1 MLRCGSKRCLEA
13 RYADRVATPSHL
25 PSNLDARRSLFLR
38 PRIASLPSTLNGD
51 PSGSPGGK
59 PFRLKSTARVAL
71 AAWGRRGQG
80 AAPCSGCLRAT
91 GRRYL
96 RRARNGG
103 SGNPKTGRISR
114 RRIPDGL
121 GARRRRDGDRRS
133 RIGGNRAN
141 RCRERRILDLIGRG
155 APLPFSRSARYRLND
170 SYCALSCAA
179 MPTAL

>member
-1 MLRCGSKRCLEA
+1 LEA

-80 AAPCSGCLRAT
+80 PRHVPGVCEQRGGGICVVLETAEAAIRKRAEF
-91 GRRYL
+91 
-96 RRARNGG
+96 
-103 SGNPKTGRISR
+103 
-114 RRIPDGL
+114 
-121 GARRRRDGDRRS
+121 RDEGFRMVLVRDDDRRS

>member
-71 AAWGRRGQG
+71 VAWVRRGQG
-80 AAPCSGCLRAT
+80 PRHVPGFCEQRGGGICVVLETAEAAIRKRAEFRDEGFRMVLVRDAAGT
-91 GRRYL
+91 VIGEAEL
-96 RRARNGG
+96 AAIVQTDAG
-103 SGNPKTGRISR
+103 SAGSWI
-114 RRIPDGL
+114 
-121 GARRRRDGDRRS
+121 
-133 RIGGNRAN
+133 
-141 RCRERRILDLIGRG
+141 
-155 APLPFSRSARYRLND
+155 
-170 SYCALSCAA
+170 
-179 MPTAL
+179 